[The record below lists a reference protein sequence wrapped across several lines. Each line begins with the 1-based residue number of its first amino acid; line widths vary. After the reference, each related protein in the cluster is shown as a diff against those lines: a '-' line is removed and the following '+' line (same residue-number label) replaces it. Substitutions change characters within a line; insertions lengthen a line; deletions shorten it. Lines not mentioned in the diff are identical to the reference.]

1 LTSSTTDK
9 KPCECVCVPRDE
21 YERLKKKKERAE
33 KKATASKKKASKAK
47 KGKAAKGLPG
57 TRAAKASTKK
67 KKVAKKKTAG
77 PRTPRKKSTPRSRT
91 MERIAVQQIT
101 APKKTAPTPYN
112 GKKIERR
119 EKKEKAPR
127 NHTERWVYQQIE
139 SPAAERTKKREPKE
153 KGQLLGLAIAY
164 GRRRIEKIRNERTAR
179 YIERPGDYTFPTKY
193 ALPQIEEPKRKK
205 PTRPKEIG
213 TGTAYLL
220 PAPKE
225 EE

>member
-1 LTSSTTDK
+1 MTSNTTDK
-9 KPCECVCVPRDE
+9 KPCECVCVPLDE

-33 KKATASKKKASKAK
+33 KKATASKKRASKAK

-57 TRAAKASTKK
+57 PRTAKASTKK

-77 PRTPRKKSTPRSRT
+77 PRTPRKKSAPRSRT
-91 MERIAVQQIT
+91 TDRIT
-101 APKKTAPTPYN
+101 APQRTAPTPYN

-127 NHTERWVYQQIE
+127 NHNERWVYEQIE
-139 SPAAERTKKREPKE
+139 SPTPKRTREKEPKE

-164 GRRRIEKIRNERTAR
+164 GRRRIERIRNQRTAR
-179 YIERPGDYTFPTKY
+179 NIAGPRDYTFPTKY

-213 TGTAYLL
+213 TSTAYLL